1 MNLKEY
7 FDWALVEQLS
17 DRALDID
24 VSFEVKKFK
33 DAVPTHLLS
42 FEMKDRVKAIAS
54 ALYLSVD
61 KPYPEVLKLILAMLD
76 ESEDFKRLTGFP
88 VWVIAYIVE
97 LYGLDHPELS
107 LQAIHKITQH
117 FTGEFAIRPYLQHHR
132 QLTLSVLDKW
142 TSDPSADVRRLV
154 SEGIRPRLPWGKK
167 VDWLINDPSDIIR
180 LLDKLYDDESE
191 YVRRSV
197 ANNLN
202 DISKDHP
209 DKVILC
215 LKAWQAKQGASDH
228 LDWIIRHSCRSLIK
242 QSHVGAL
249 QLQGYSPTPQIK
261 VKQFDIQPN
270 KINLGQKFEV
280 SLIVES
286 QAKSDQALLIDLELL
301 SPGLNGKSRRRV
313 LKWCRR
319 DIAAGSTL
327 SIAKKWPIKDTT
339 IRKERVGMH
348 YINLIINGQKLS
360 HASFEVV

>member
-7 FDWALVEQLS
+7 FDWTLVEQLS
-17 DRALDID
+17 DRALAID

-33 DAVPTHLLS
+33 DAVPTNLLS
-42 FEMKDRVKAIAS
+42 LEMKDRVKAIAS
-54 ALYLSVD
+54 ALYLSID
-61 KPYPEVLKLILAMLD
+61 KPYPEALKLILAMLD

-132 QLTLSVLDKW
+132 QLTLSVLDDW

-154 SEGIRPRLPWGKK
+154 SEGVRPRLPWGKK
-167 VDWLINDPSDIIR
+167 VDWLIEDPSNIIR

-202 DISKDHP
+202 D
-209 DKVILC
+209 
-215 LKAWQAKQGASDH
+215 
-228 LDWIIRHSCRSLIK
+228 IIRHSCRSLIK

-270 KINLGQKFEV
+270 QINLGQKFEV

-319 DIAAGSTL
+319 EITAGSTL

>member
-1 MNLKEY
+1 VNLKEY
-7 FDWALVEQLS
+7 FDWALVEELS
-17 DRALDID
+17 DRALAID

-42 FEMKDRVKAIAS
+42 FEMKDRMKAIAN
-54 ALYLSVD
+54 ALYISID
-61 KPYPEVLKLILAMLD
+61 KPYPEALKLLLAMLD
-76 ESEDFKRLTGFP
+76 ESENFKTLTGFP
-88 VWVIAYIVE
+88 VWVIADIVE
-97 LYGLDHPELS
+97 RYGLAYPELS
-107 LQAIHKITQH
+107 LQGIHKITQH
-117 FTGEFAIRPYLQHHR
+117 FTGEFAIRPYLQLHR
-132 QLTLSVLDKW
+132 QLTVRILNEW
-142 TSDPSADVRRLV
+142 TDDPSADVRRLV

-167 VDWLINDPSDIIR
+167 VDWLIEDPSDIFL
-180 LLDKLYDDESE
+180 LLDKLYNDASE

-209 DKVILC
+209 DKVIDC
-215 LKAWQAKQGASDH
+215 LKAWQAKQGDSEH

-249 QLQGYSPTPQIK
+249 QLQGYSPTPRIS

-270 KINLGQKFEV
+270 QIKLGQKFEV
-280 SLIVES
+280 SLVIQS

-301 SPGLNGKSRRRV
+301 SPGLNAKSRRRV

-319 DIAAGSTL
+319 EITADSTL

-339 IRKERVGMH
+339 IRKERIGTH
-348 YINLIINGQKLS
+348 YINLIINGQKLG
-360 HASFEVV
+360 HASFEIV